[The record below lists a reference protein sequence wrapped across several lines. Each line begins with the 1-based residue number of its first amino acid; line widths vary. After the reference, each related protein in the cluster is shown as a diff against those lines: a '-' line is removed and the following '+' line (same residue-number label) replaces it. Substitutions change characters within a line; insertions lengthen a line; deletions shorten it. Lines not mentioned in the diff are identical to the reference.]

1 MSQLYLAFS
10 GIDGAGKSTQIDLL
24 KSHFQSKNEKAK
36 LVWARGGY
44 TPGFEFAKSL
54 LRKSRPNS
62 IPKPGKSNARKQAFG
77 KPHIRKIWLIIAILD
92 LWFLY
97 AIKCRIQSLLGT
109 HMIFDRYAEDTLLDF
124 QLNFPQEKVV
134 NWWLWKFMKATIPSP
149 DKHLVLLI
157 PVEESLRRSKLK
169 DEPFPDSEEVLN
181 YRIAEYKKMAKG
193 KSFVL
198 IDCMHPIQGV
208 HQNILETLKEKSTNV
223 V

>member
-1 MSQLYLAFS
+1 MLIALS

-24 KSHFQSKNEKAK
+24 IAHFQNKNEKVK
-36 LVWARGGY
+36 FVWARGGY

-62 IPKPGKSNARKQAFG
+62 IPTPGKSTERKQAFS
-77 KPHIRKIWLIIAILD
+77 KSYIRKTWLIIAILD

-97 AIKCRIQSLLGT
+97 AIKCRIRSLLGT
-109 HMIFDRYAEDTLLDF
+109 HIIFDRYAEDTLLDF
-124 QLNFPQEKVV
+124 QLNFPQEKVGD
-134 NWWLWKFMKATIPSP
+134 WWLWKFMKATIPSP
-149 DKHLVLLI
+149 DQHLVLLI

-169 DEPFPDSEEVLN
+169 NEPFPDSEEVLS

-198 IDCMHPIQGV
+198 IDCMHPIQVV
-208 HQNILETLKEKSTNV
+208 HQNILETLKEKEKSINV